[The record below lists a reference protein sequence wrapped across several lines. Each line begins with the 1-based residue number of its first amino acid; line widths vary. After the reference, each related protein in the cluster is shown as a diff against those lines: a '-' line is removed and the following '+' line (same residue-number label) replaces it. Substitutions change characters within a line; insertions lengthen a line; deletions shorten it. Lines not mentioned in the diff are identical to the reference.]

1 MDELIATAKA
11 LLDYIK
17 DAPVYDSLDDD
28 GDGQVDCSQSYML
41 TELTGNLQ
49 HAIDKSTDMEKS
61 CGDW

>member
-1 MDELIATAKA
+1 MNELIATAQA

-49 HAIDKSTDMEKS
+49 HAINEGAYIEN
-61 CGDW
+61 GDW